1 MINNLECQKEKLKG
15 KMLQEIDE
23 YFERFESSSN
33 ESGFDINKIEKL
45 MIEQDSK
52 IKKILETSN
61 SELTSGLEV
70 VVKKNVRN
78 AKVSSKKQKSERN

>member
-1 MINNLECQKEKLKG
+1 MINNLESQKEKLKG
-15 KMLQEIDE
+15 QLLQEIDE
-23 YFERFESSSN
+23 YFEKFERSSK
-33 ESGFDINKIEKL
+33 EAGFDINKIEKL

-61 SELTSGLEV
+61 SELTSAVEV
-70 VVKKNVRN
+70 AVKKNVRN